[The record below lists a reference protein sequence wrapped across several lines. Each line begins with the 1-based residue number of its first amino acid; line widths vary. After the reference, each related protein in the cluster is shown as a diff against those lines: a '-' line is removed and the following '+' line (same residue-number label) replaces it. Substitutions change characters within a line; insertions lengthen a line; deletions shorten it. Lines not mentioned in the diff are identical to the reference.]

1 MIRMITWPQFGL
13 FLLGASAVY
22 YMGFGLV
29 YYRKK
34 VVKKLVK
41 PRENTETFTGLSGGS
56 EQQSEEQP
64 VPLPTTATVFPGPA
78 ASEKQLIQEPD
89 LYPIA
94 NELVET
100 LDDFIGKAGKKGN
113 IKEEVLFGIQ
123 VLIAKYPVLHGT
135 GFKAAI
141 SNYVG
146 IALRDNCAF
155 EVSEVEMASLW
166 AK

>member
-1 MIRMITWPQFGL
+1 MIRTITWHEFGL

-22 YMGFGLV
+22 YIGFGLV

-34 VVKKLVK
+34 VVKKLLK
-41 PRENTETFTGLSGGS
+41 PKEDKGSFTSLSEGVEHGP
-56 EQQSEEQP
+56 EEQP
-64 VPLPTTATVFPGPA
+64 AQVTATSAESPKLLPVENQPM
-78 ASEKQLIQEPD
+78 QEPD

-146 IALRDNCAF
+146 IALKDNCAF